1 MNSPNALI
9 TQLPEMLEVD
19 SNENIIY
26 EIANMLKNLQ
36 NPQKIEEAIEKLRE
50 ALMLAYIDN
59 VKYGDLLVIYI
70 DAFNERDDNVKLR
83 ELLKKLV
90 VILNNIMVIL
100 TIQNRKRL
108 INYIINTIRKI
119 ALS

>member
-1 MNSPNALI
+1 MNSPNALK
-9 TQLPEMLEVD
+9 TLPEMLEVN

-36 NPQKIEEAIEKLRE
+36 NPQKIEEALEKLRE
-50 ALMLAYIDN
+50 ALTLTYTYNAR
-59 VKYGDLLVIYI
+59 YGDLLVIYI
-70 DAFNERDDNVKLR
+70 DVFDTRDDNVKLR

-90 VILNNIMVIL
+90 EILNNIMVIL
-100 TIQNRKRL
+100 TRQNRKRL